1 MCRRTG
7 RGPRLAAPA
16 GVPTWQLQLWAGG
29 AEGGAKNKAVAEL
42 GSRRGEPCLLAWTF
56 EDFDLC
62 RHAGAAARAQAE
74 AGAVERKRPGHCQV
88 GEEWCH

>member
-1 MCRRTG
+1 MRCVEG
-7 RGPRLAAPA
+7 PA
-16 GVPTWQLQLWAGG
+16 GVPAWQVPPWQLQLWAGG
-29 AEGGAKNKAVAEL
+29 AEGGAKNKAIAEL
-42 GSRRGEPCLLAWTF
+42 GSGRGEPCLLAWTF

-62 RHAGAAARAQAE
+62 CHAGAAVRAQAE